1 MTLTC
6 PMAELERNLIASES
20 GKQEH
25 LKLILQD
32 VVQGISFEKG
42 REGKG

>member
-1 MTLTC
+1 MT
-6 PMAELERNLIASES
+6 ELEHNFIASEG

-32 VVQGISFEKG
+32 VVQGISLEKG
-42 REGKG
+42 REGEG